1 VPDPTNARPIVETPA
16 TPAPPS
22 PPRPRRARR
31 FVLPDNHLDE
41 RTDARIEAFVHGA
54 PSTTERF
61 ANGSVGPDAHPSP
74 VRPRH
79 PFTLD
84 TRTDWTTAVRLED
97 ARHAR
102 YGRPASVLLIELG
115 DGVGGPALDRFAMA
129 VADLIRAHARETDR
143 AVRLAQGSFRV
154 LMPETGGR
162 AARVAA
168 DRVERAFRETAAGRT
183 AGQRLIIEIAT
194 PSRAR
199 SLRDALAEAEAK
211 LADSDVHRSVTG

>member
-1 VPDPTNARPIVETPA
+1 VPDQTNERPIDETPA
-16 TPAPPS
+16 TSAPAS
-22 PPRPRRARR
+22 PPKPRRARR
-31 FVLPDNHLDE
+31 FVLPENHHDE

-54 PSTTERF
+54 PGVTARST
-61 ANGSVGPDAHPSP
+61 NGSTGPDAMPSP

-84 TRTDWTTAVRLED
+84 TRTDWTTAIRHED

-115 DGVGGPALDRFAMA
+115 GSVGGPALDRFALA
-129 VADLIRAHARETDR
+129 VADLIRSHARETDR

-162 AARVAA
+162 AARAAA
-168 DRVERAFRETAAGRT
+168 DRVERAFRETPAGRT
-183 AGQRLIIEIAT
+183 AGQVLTIEVAS

-199 SLRDALAEAEAK
+199 SLRDSLAEAEAK
-211 LADSDVHRSVTG
+211 LVGTGAQRD

>member
-1 VPDPTNARPIVETPA
+1 
-16 TPAPPS
+16 
-22 PPRPRRARR
+22 
-31 FVLPDNHLDE
+31 
-41 RTDARIEAFVHGA
+41 VHGA
-54 PSTTERF
+54 PSVAGRST
-61 ANGSVGPDAHPSP
+61 NGSAGPDAAPSP
-74 VRPRH
+74 VRPRY

-115 DGVGGPALDRFAMA
+115 GNVGGPALDRLAQA

-143 AVRLAQGSFRV
+143 AVRLGQGSFRV

-168 DRVERAFRETAAGRT
+168 DRVERAFRETPAGRT
-183 AGQRLIIEIAT
+183 AGQRLTIEVAT
-194 PSRAR
+194 PSPAR

-211 LADSDVHRSVTG
+211 LAGSGAQHG